1 MRRLIG
7 VLALLA
13 VFLVSCATSDV
24 GIGDGTSVVESS
36 GNCADTDKGNFP
48 LVGGK
53 VTASG
58 GYERFDT
65 CIGANMIIEQYC
77 NNNKPATQ
85 NYRCENVCDPV
96 DHRCY

>member
-1 MRRLIG
+1 MRRFAG
-7 VLALLA
+7 VLAFLSI
-13 VFLVSCATSDV
+13 FLVSCVGSDV
-24 GIGDGTSVVESS
+24 GIGNGASVIGS
-36 GNCADTDKGNFP
+36 GECADTDDGNFP
-48 LVGGK
+48 LVDGK

-65 CIGANMIIEQYC
+65 CIGANMLIEQYC
-77 NNNKPATQ
+77 EDGKAMTQ